1 LSYIARYVTYIE
13 TTKSVKKALN
23 KYGYVD
29 ILHEK
34 VKGSVKVIGYR
45 KYSWGDEID
54 IEFTG
59 KIYARVS
66 WGKLEWFGHSIL
78 DNKNNIV
85 SKVKVNRFIKRCC
98 LRDIR
103 IHMNYF
109 GIRIDQYSQ
118 IKKIKWS

>member
-1 LSYIARYVTYIE
+1 MARYVTDIE

-23 KYGYVD
+23 KYGSLD
-29 ILHEK
+29 IFHEK
-34 VKGSVKVIGYR
+34 AKGSVKVIGYR

-59 KIYARVS
+59 KVHARVS
-66 WGKLEWFGHSIL
+66 WGKLEWFGHSVL
-78 DNKNNIV
+78 DDKNKRV

-98 LRDIR
+98 LQDIK